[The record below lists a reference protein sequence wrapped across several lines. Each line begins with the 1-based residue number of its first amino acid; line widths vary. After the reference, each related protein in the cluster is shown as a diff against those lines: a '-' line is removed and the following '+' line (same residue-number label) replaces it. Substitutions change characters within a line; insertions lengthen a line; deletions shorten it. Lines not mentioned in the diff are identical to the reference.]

1 MHKTLKPAALLLL
14 LILSAAYSLQ
24 AQQCQNDS
32 TGLIPIN
39 DLGAGTFNG
48 LSGGLYANGANQPP
62 AMHLQNGLMA
72 AQQIIP
78 RNAQG
83 QPDSSGRIGFLSIGM
98 SNCNQFFSRFTDSA
112 IAWPGLNPKLTLV
125 NGGVGG
131 KDIDLMLDTNDTFWT
146 IVDQRLAAAGIGDQ
160 QVQVIWFLQAKHI
173 SGIPAGQGVEH
184 IDSMERKFLQA
195 FRFLKQR
202 YPRLRS
208 IYCSGRDYGGYS
220 NPGSGNPEPYA
231 YYTGWA
237 FRKLVERQM
246 NGDTAASLIKTG
258 WLGWADYL
266 WADGKNLRSDELQ
279 YLCPEDF
286 QNDGVHPSDSGRNQI
301 ARLLMKFFR
310 TDTTTQWFRKQNTPT
325 GLYETTV
332 SETISL
338 YPNPAGETLQLSEPA
353 LLRLFDLQGK
363 LLMLGEGNLLD
374 LSGLAPGLYLLHA
387 QTAKGLAV
395 KKFLR
400 Q

>member
-1 MHKTLKPAALLLL
+1 MPHTLNPAAFLL
-14 LILSAAYSLQ
+14 LIFFNAPLHLQ
-24 AQQCQNDS
+24 AQQCLNDS

-39 DLGAGTFNG
+39 DLGAGSFNG
-48 LSGGLYANGANQPP
+48 LSGGLYGNGANQPP
-62 AMHLQNGLMA
+62 AAHLQNGLMA

-78 RNAQG
+78 RNTQG
-83 QPDSSGRIGFLSIGM
+83 QPDSSGRIGFLAIGM
-98 SNCNQFFSRFTDSA
+98 SNCNQFFSRFMDSA
-112 IAWPGLNPKLTLV
+112 NAWPGLNPEVTLV

-131 KDIDLMLDTNDTFWT
+131 KDIDLMLDTNDSFWT
-146 IVDQRLAAAGIGDQ
+146 TVDQRLGAAGLSDQ

-184 IDSMERKFLQA
+184 IDSMERKFLMA
-195 FRFLKQR
+195 FRYLKQR

-246 NGDTAASLIKTG
+246 NGDTTASLLKTG
-258 WLGWADYL
+258 WLGWADYI
-266 WADGKNLRSDELQ
+266 WADGKNLRSDGLQ

-310 TDTTTQWFRKQNTPT
+310 TDTTTQWFRMQSAPT
-325 GLYETTV
+325 ALYETTA
-332 SETISL
+332 SEALSL
-338 YPNPAGETLQLSEPA
+338 YPNPAGEQMHLSA
-353 LLRLFDLQGK
+353 SAVWSVYNLQGQG
-363 LLMLGEGNLLD
+363 LLHGEGTRLD
-374 LSGLAPGLYLLHA
+374 VSGLVPGLHVLRA
-387 QTAKGLAV
+387 QTAEGLVV